1 MINLNKCKKTGVIL
15 VFLGV
20 LLNPL
25 VAQIEHEGD
34 WFSASTVSSVVKLGS
49 VLQIYEVE
57 GLPDNYTYRTKGGEP
72 DFGNAKVISSRT
84 VFENYGSGVIIS
96 ESGLIISN
104 AHVARAYIRP
114 TIETLSDSKSVKLVI
129 VNPMPYLMF
138 VGVSDKERVE
148 NGDDAQKL
156 KYAAYV
162 IDADENF
169 DNNKRDRSVLQ
180 IVYSARLGN
189 DGLPKIGEKLS
200 NLKIPCAI
208 LGNPFRTS
216 FVDKKVRAIGFPGI
230 GDPNRSAR
238 TSGELLGYQDEN
250 CSVILHTSYIAGG
263 NSGGGLF
270 HKDNLIG
277 INTWDITKNQNPG
290 RPVAG
295 AQPIT
300 YWFDMLSKA
309 AWIYQD
315 AIELPDGLL
324 LDWIADD
331 PSTEAYKDEVQ
342 VMLSF
347 VSESNKN
354 VPVTSGRLY
363 AHRVDTDIADVFEY
377 LAVADE
383 LDIAAEIIYY
393 LKYFTVDDFV
403 KKYDEDLKRLGINR
417 AYVEQFQSITNVSQL
432 RDMLK
437 PQHKAYFD
445 EWQADTFYCKS
456 VRLDDEDGRTTIS
469 VPKNS
474 RLHLTYITDDGK
486 TSTTFTLTAGDK
498 YFQGPFT
505 LSVKQ

>member
-200 NLKIPCAI
+200 NHLELHSWIKKFVQSDFQASVT
-208 LGNPFRTS
+208 RT
-216 FVDKKVRAIGFPGI
+216 VQH
-230 GDPNRSAR
+230 
-238 TSGELLGYQDEN
+238 ELLANY
-250 CSVILHTSYIAGG
+250 
-263 NSGGGLF
+263 
-270 HKDNLIG
+270 
-277 INTWDITKNQNPG
+277 WDIKMKIVLLSCIQVISPVETVVAVFSTK
-290 RPVAG
+290 
-295 AQPIT
+295 
-300 YWFDMLSKA
+300 
-309 AWIYQD
+309 
-315 AIELPDGLL
+315 
-324 LDWIADD
+324 
-331 PSTEAYKDEVQ
+331 
-342 VMLSF
+342 
-347 VSESNKN
+347 
-354 VPVTSGRLY
+354 
-363 AHRVDTDIADVFEY
+363 
-377 LAVADE
+377 
-383 LDIAAEIIYY
+383 II
-393 LKYFTVDDFV
+393 
-403 KKYDEDLKRLGINR
+403 
-417 AYVEQFQSITNVSQL
+417 
-432 RDMLK
+432 
-437 PQHKAYFD
+437 
-445 EWQADTFYCKS
+445 
-456 VRLDDEDGRTTIS
+456 
-469 VPKNS
+469 
-474 RLHLTYITDDGK
+474 
-486 TSTTFTLTAGDK
+486 
-498 YFQGPFT
+498 
-505 LSVKQ
+505 

>member
-1 MINLNKCKKTGVIL
+1 MISLNKCKKASVIL
-15 VFLGV
+15 AFFGI
-20 LLNPL
+20 LLSPL
-25 VAQIEHEGD
+25 SAQIEHEGD
-34 WFSASTVSSVVKLGS
+34 WFSTNTLSSVVKLGS
-49 VLQIYEVE
+49 ILQVYEVE
-57 GLPDNYTYRTKGGEP
+57 GLPDNYTYHTKGGEP
-72 DFGNAKVISSRT
+72 DFGNAKVISSQT

-96 ESGLIISN
+96 ETGLIISN
-104 AHVARAYIRP
+104 AHVTRAYAKP
-114 TIETLSDSKSVKLVI
+114 SIESLSESKSVKLVI
-129 VNPMPYLMF
+129 VNPLPYLMF

-148 NGDDAQKL
+148 KGDDAQKL

-162 IDADENF
+162 LDDDENF
-169 DNNKRDRSVLQ
+169 DNNKRDRAVLQ
-180 IVYSARLGN
+180 IVYSAQLGN
-189 DGLPKIGEKLS
+189 DGLPKIGEKVS
-200 NLKIPCAI
+200 NLKIPCAVV
-208 LGNPFRTS
+208 GNPFRTS
-216 FVDKKVRAIGFPGI
+216 FVDKKVRAIGFPGT

-238 TSGELLGYQDEN
+238 TSGELLGYQDEDS
-250 CSVILHTSYIAGG
+250 SVILHTSYIAGG

-270 HKDNLIG
+270 HKNNLIG
-277 INTWDITKNQNPG
+277 INTWDITGRQNPG

-295 AQPIT
+295 TQPIT
-300 YWFDMLSKA
+300 YWYDMLVKT
-309 AWIYQD
+309 AWIYPN
-315 AIELPDGLL
+315 IELPDGLSL
-324 LDWIADD
+324 EWISDD

-342 VMLSF
+342 VLLSF

-377 LAVADE
+377 LAVAE
-383 LDIAAEIIYY
+383 KLNTAAAIVHY
-393 LKYFTVDDFV
+393 LKYYTVDDFV
-403 KKYDEDLKRLGINR
+403 KKYAEDLKRLGINR
-417 AYVEQFQSITNVSQL
+417 AYVEKFQSVTNVGQI

-445 EWQADTFYCKS
+445 EWKNETFYCKS

-474 RLHLTYITDDGK
+474 RLHLTYIADDGK